1 MMDDASDEDPLR
13 NSARDLSE
21 LNTRM
26 SAAAG
31 VRLLGDRLF
40 LVASGPQTSL
50 SFLKA
55 LAIFVIAVG
64 GATAIRTALLPYVS
78 ALPFVFYFPAIV
90 IVGVFAGGKWGF
102 ASLIASVLLA
112 WYLFIPPEFS
122 FDISTRDALGLV
134 VFALSGSFV
143 LAFPLLLRQSLVRLR
158 ASELRYRQLAG
169 AASGL
174 TWVTN
179 AQGQI
184 QEPQEAWTLL
194 TGMAWPTYRGYGWIS
209 AIHPDDVEKVRLG
222 WLSTSSD
229 ASIEFRIKL
238 AHSSQYR
245 WFVRR
250 STPVGTGDGDTE
262 EWLHA
267 MVDVDDLKSVQE
279 RLEIINGELRHRLKN
294 LMTVIGAIVKQSR
307 PKNDPAINDFID
319 KFLGRLYAILRTGE
333 AVLASKTR
341 EPAIREVADLAL
353 APFIADKGPRQIHFE
368 GPYVIVSEPTA
379 GSLALA
385 FHELATNSI
394 KYGALAAENGA
405 VALTWRIE
413 ESKDI
418 KRVSIEWKESGGAP
432 PQQPAREGFGTRV
445 IQAAVAREQ
454 TPDVRQQFEPDGL
467 RCTISYDSRAPARAM
482 LAIDA

>member
-1 MMDDASDEDPLR
+1 MDGASDEDPLR

-21 LNTRM
+21 LKTRVG
-26 SAAAG
+26 AAAAF
-31 VRLLGDRLF
+31 RSLSDRLF
-40 LVASGPQTSL
+40 LAASGPQSSL
-50 SFLKA
+50 GFLKA

-78 ALPFVFYFPAIV
+78 GLPFIFYFPAIV
-90 IVGVFAGGKWGF
+90 IVGVFAGSRWGF

-112 WYLFIPPEFS
+112 WYLFVPPEFS

-134 VFALSGSFV
+134 VFAFSGSFV
-143 LAFPLLLRQSLVRLR
+143 LVFPLLLRQSLVRLR

-184 QEPQEAWTLL
+184 QEPQGAWTQL
-194 TGMAWPTYRGYGWIS
+194 TGMAWPSFRGHGWLS
-209 AIHPDDVEKVRLG
+209 AIHPNDVEKVSLG
-222 WLSTSSD
+222 WLATSSD

-238 AHSSQYR
+238 AHSGQYR

-250 STPVGTGDGDTE
+250 STPVVTGGGDTE

-267 MVDVDDLKSVQE
+267 MVDVDDLKNVQE

-294 LMTVIGAIVKQSR
+294 LMAVIGAIVKQSR

-341 EPAIREVADLAL
+341 EPAIREIADLAL
-353 APFIADKGPRQIHFE
+353 APFIAGKGPRQIHFD
-368 GPYVIVSEPTA
+368 GPHVIVSEPTA

-394 KYGALAAENGA
+394 KYGALAAENGV
-405 VALTWRIE
+405 VALTWRLE
-413 ESKDI
+413 EPKGI
-418 KRVSIEWKESGGAP
+418 KRVCIAWKESGGAP
-432 PQQPAREGFGTRV
+432 PQQPAHEGFGTRV
-445 IQAAVAREQ
+445 IQAAVTREQ
-454 TPDVRQQFEPDGL
+454 NSDVRVQFEPDGL
-467 RCTISYDSRAPARAM
+467 RCTISYDARASERVM
-482 LAIDA
+482 PGD